1 MFQAGEEVIWED
13 DDRRGLEEI
22 ITTAFAVGSWP
33 LHPGLEAS
41 TQDNNTKKNNYT
53 Q

>member
-1 MFQAGEEVIWED
+1 MFQAGEEVIWEE
-13 DDRRGLEEI
+13 DDRRGLEETI
-22 ITTAFAVGSWP
+22 IAAFAVESWP

-41 TQDNNTKKNNYT
+41 TQDNYTKKNNYT